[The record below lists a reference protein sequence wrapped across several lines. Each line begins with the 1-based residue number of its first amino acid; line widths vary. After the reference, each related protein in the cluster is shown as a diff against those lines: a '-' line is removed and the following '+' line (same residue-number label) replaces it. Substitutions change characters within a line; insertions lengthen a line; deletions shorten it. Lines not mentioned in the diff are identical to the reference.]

1 MADPAAWIL
10 EALRNVSE
18 RFGWA
23 YGYRGSLFLIAGGVF
38 VLGVLMV
45 LLVVRSALF
54 GTPARRDVAA
64 APSVLVAQPV
74 PPAPLAPD
82 GSRRLAEEAAHDP
95 ETAFRLGRRAGGTI
109 RSRSLD
115 EALDRFA
122 QAGLGDPRIVSTTS
136 RRKVVQ
142 LASCRT
148 CTAVVARGAAEFAW
162 NREEFSRSKTAPAC
176 EFERGFLEGALGPIV
191 AGAARVR
198 ETACRTRG
206 DRACEFEVVY

>member
-1 MADPAAWIL
+1 MADPSAWIL
-10 EALRNVSE
+10 EALQGVSE

-38 VLGVLMV
+38 ILGVLMV

-64 APSVLVAQPV
+64 APSVLVAP
-74 PPAPLAPD
+74 PAAPAPLAPE
-82 GSRRLAEEAAHDP
+82 GSRRLAREAAEDP
-95 ETAFRLGRRAGGTI
+95 ENAHRLGRRAGGAV

-122 QAGLGDPRIVSTTS
+122 QAGLGDPRVVSTTS
-136 RRKVVQ
+136 HRKVVR
-142 LASCRT
+142 LPSCRT
-148 CTAVVARGAAEFAW
+148 CTAVAARGATRFAW
-162 NREEFSRSKTAPAC
+162 NPEEFSGSEVAPAC
-176 EFERGFLEGALGPIV
+176 EFERGFLEGALAPLV